1 MHIVRVCAHVCNE
14 VENVCRNNAFV
25 HVVASKTDGR
35 NVSEENCHA
44 IEFSCVITLSS
55 LYYLLDPLS
64 PPLQLSTDPLG
75 SSVMVTKLLQES
87 SAY

>member
-1 MHIVRVCAHVCNE
+1 MHVRICVCNE
-14 VENVCRNNAFV
+14 TENVCRSNAFV
-25 HVVASKTDGR
+25 YVVASKTDGR
-35 NVSEENCHA
+35 NVSGENRHA

-55 LYYLLDPLS
+55 LYYLLDPLN
-64 PPLQLSTDPLG
+64 PPFQLSTDPLG